1 MPIFIIKR
9 RIKMKTKIIKT
20 TIEEMFEH
28 DVISVDIPLM
38 IRLLEYAR
46 EDAQSDLDLHIITE
60 KMLDIGNNINT
71 LTMKNYNNI
80 VNI

>member
-1 MPIFIIKR
+1 
-9 RIKMKTKIIKT
+9 MKTKIIKT
-20 TIEEMFEH
+20 TIEEIFEH
-28 DVISVDIPLM
+28 DTISVDIPLM

-60 KMLDIGNNINT
+60 KMLDIGNNVNT

-80 VNI
+80 VSI